1 MNKDPYE
8 VLGISRNAS
17 AEEIKKAFH
26 KMAAKYHPDKHAG
39 DPVAEEKFKEINSA
53 YQILKDP
60 QKRANY
66 DLTHG
71 TYDTNSY
78 NQTSSS
84 NNTYN
89 RNYNPSYEW
98 DDIGEKFE
106 EIFAEA
112 FRRTQEYE
120 ERRRRINQEYETAK
134 RVMEIM
140 EDMFQQEQAER
151 SRRRHRNLQIF
162 TNFLISLIIAWGIIL
177 GIVVIKA
184 ISISNKKQVIY
195 KIEYTTNKNGAKV
208 EENAQYINQQI
219 KEKINKAGQKIQ
231 KMQNVNFVIQ
241 H

>member
-8 VLGISRNAS
+8 VLGISHNAS
-17 AEEIKKAFH
+17 AEEIKKAFY

-53 YQILKDP
+53 YQTLKDP

-66 DLTHG
+66 NRTYG
-71 TYDTNSY
+71 TYGASSY
-78 NQTSSS
+78 NQTNS
-84 NNTYN
+84 NYGTYN
-89 RNYNPSYEW
+89 PYNEW
-98 DDIGEKFE
+98 NKLWKEFE
-106 EIFAEA
+106 ELFAEY
-112 FRRTQEYE
+112 RHQEYE
-120 ERRRRINQEYETAK
+120 RKRRAEQEYEAARRK
-134 RVMEIM
+134 MEQ
-140 EDMFQQEQAER
+140 EFQQAKEER
-151 SRRRHRNLQIF
+151 DRRYRNIKRII
-162 TNFLISLIIAWGIIL
+162 NILIIVLTGVLIL
-177 GIVVIKA
+177 LNICMVKEILNA
-184 ISISNKKQVIY
+184 KKRVIY